1 MDLLKTGSAWLTG
14 QLKASAARSVTY
26 KRGDESVSLLVMV
39 GRTDF
44 EVFDNETAM
53 LTRVE
58 SRDFLFPAAD
68 LVIDDA
74 QVLPE
79 RGDLIVE
86 VGDDGKSRT
95 YEVMAPAPRTAHYRW
110 SDPYHERL
118 RVHSKLTKVEEDES

>member
-14 QLKASAARSVTY
+14 QLKTNVARSVTY
-26 KRGDESVSLLVMV
+26 KRGVDSVTLAATV

-44 EVFDNETAM
+44 DVLDNETAM

-58 SRDFLFPAAD
+58 SRDYVFPAAD
-68 LVIDDA
+68 LVLDSA

-79 RGDLIVE
+79 RGDQIVE
-86 VGDDGKSRT
+86 IGDDGKTRT
-95 YEVMAPAPRTAHYRW
+95 YEVMAPAPRMAHYRW

-118 RVHSKLTKVEEDES
+118 RVHTKLTKVEDS